1 MRDTNPDLHSH
12 IQALG
17 STLCAGVA
25 ADEMLALGGRLDVAG
40 SELTRAALAAEPEWE
55 EDGYYSDTLRGV
67 AETLADGLRTYPA
80 DVAKK
85 VGACIAEGRTS
96 DLWKVLP

>member
-1 MRDTNPDLHSH
+1 MSDTNPDLHSH

-17 STLCAGVA
+17 STICAGVVV
-25 ADEMLALGGRLDVAG
+25 DEALALGRHLYAAG
-40 SELTRAALAAEPEWE
+40 DELLRAALAAEPEWE

-67 AETLADGLRTYPA
+67 AETLADGLRAYPA
-80 DVAKK
+80 DTVEK
-85 VGACIAEGRTS
+85 VCACIAEGRTS